1 MVANHF
7 LSQHGEF
14 YLLWLGLSV
23 HGVTNADHSP
33 LVRLSFHWT
42 ADHGLYRN
50 VHILGAVE
58 HIHTI
63 SVPLNRQHWH
73 YVCFYTCLVH
83 LLLYYI
89 LVCFVTLDDIADNF
103 EIIKYLE

>member
-58 HIHTI
+58 YIHTI
-63 SVPLNRQHWH
+63 SVPLNRA
-73 YVCFYTCLVH
+73 TLALCLFLHVSGAFATVLH
-83 LLLYYI
+83 TS
-89 LVCFVTLDDIADNF
+89 VFCNVG
-103 EIIKYLE
+103 